1 MVQNFWEEIT
11 ENLDFVENSNLMR
24 GSTEEAVR
32 ECSVIKSSCREEFC
46 RKGVLRNFAK
56 FTGKHLRQILFLKKR
71 LWHKCFPV
79 NLAKFLRTPFFT
91 EHLWWLL
98 LWYKIPGKIR

>member
-11 ENLDFVENSNLMR
+11 ENLDFVENSNH
-24 GSTEEAVR
+24 
-32 ECSVIKSSCREEFC
+32 VIKSSCPEEFC